1 MHILTPA
8 AWHCKKSSSTGLSL
22 VVAMVLAIL
31 FAGPSFAQSN
41 AKIDTKAKHVILMD
55 AESGA
60 VLYEKAA
67 DELTPPASMSKI
79 MTMIMVFEALKRG
92 ELTLDDEF
100 HISED
105 AWRRGGASSGG
116 STMYAELNSSVRLGD
131 LIKGVIIQSG
141 NDACIAIAEGLAGSE
156 QAFADL
162 MTQRSRELGLEQSVF
177 MNSTGLPHPEHLVT
191 VRELAMLAR
200 HQISEL
206 SEYYHYYSQT
216 KFVWNNISQNNR
228 NPLLYQNIGADGLKT
243 GYIRASGYGLVASAV
258 RNNKRLILVMNG
270 LKSTKER
277 STEARKLID
286 WGFRFFKTY
295 TLFKY
300 KEKIGRARVWGGS
313 QSWVGLRAKREI
325 RLMLSPVDRKKIRAV
340 LVYKGPVAAP
350 IKQGDELGKIRFISD
365 ENTIAEIPLFATED
379 VGESTIMNRAI
390 DTLKFMVLGG

>member
-1 MHILTPA
+1 MHILPPV
-8 AWHCKKSSSTGLSL
+8 AWHCKNSTSTGLSL
-22 VVAMVLAIL
+22 VVTMVLAIL
-31 FAGPSFAQSN
+31 FAGPSFAQS
-41 AKIDTKAKHVILMD
+41 KTTIDTKATHVILMD

-116 STMYAELNSSVRLGD
+116 STMYAELNSSVRLED

-156 QAFADL
+156 QAFSDL
-162 MTQRSRELGLEQSVF
+162 MTQRARELGLEQSVF

-200 HQISEL
+200 HQIAEL
-206 SEYYHYYSQT
+206 NEYYHYYRQT

-270 LKSTKER
+270 LKSTKQR
-277 STEARKLID
+277 SSEARKLID

-350 IKQGDELGKIRFISD
+350 IKQGDELGKFGSYRMKTQS
-365 ENTIAEIPLFATED
+365 P
-379 VGESTIMNRAI
+379 
-390 DTLKFMVLGG
+390 KFRSSPPKMSGKVQS

>member
-1 MHILTPA
+1 MFESL
-8 AWHCKKSSSTGLSL
+8 LSL
-22 VVAMVLAIL
+22 QTRSTILARAVLLLVTITAAAAL
-31 FAGPSFAQSN
+31 AQSAWAQTK
-41 AKIDTKAKHVILMD
+41 AKIETKAKHVILMD

-60 VLYEKAA
+60 VLLEKAA

-116 STMYAELNSSVRLGD
+116 STMYAELNSSVRLED
-131 LIKGVIIQSG
+131 LIKGVIVQSG
-141 NDACIAIAEGLAGSE
+141 NDACIALAEGLAGTE
-156 QAFADL
+156 QAFSDL

-177 MNSTGLPHPEHLVT
+177 MNSTGLPHPEHMTT

-200 HQISEL
+200 YQIQEL
-206 SEYYHYYSQT
+206 GEYYHYYAQT
-216 KFVWNNISQNNR
+216 KFKWNNISQNNR

-277 STEARKLID
+277 SSEARKLID
-286 WGFRFFKTY
+286 WGFRHFKTY
-295 TLFKY
+295 TMFKW
-300 KEKIGRARVWGGS
+300 KEKIGRARVWGGTEN
-313 QSWVGLRAKREI
+313 WVNLSAKREI
-325 RLMLSPVDRKKIRAV
+325 RLMLSPLDRKKIRAE
-340 LVYKGPVAAP
+340 LVYEGPVRAP
-350 IKQGDELGKIRFISD
+350 VKKGDELGKVRFVSD

-379 VGESTIMNRAI
+379 VGESTVIDRAI
-390 DTLKFMVLGG
+390 DTLTFMVLGG

>member
-1 MHILTPA
+1 MHILPLA
-8 AWHCKKSSSTGLSL
+8 AWRCKYSTSTGLSL
-22 VVAMVLAIL
+22 VVTMILAIL
-31 FAGPSFAQSN
+31 FAGPTFAQSN
-41 AKIDTKAKHVILMD
+41 TKIDTKAKHVILMD

-60 VLYEKAA
+60 VLFEKAA

-116 STMYAELNSSVRLGD
+116 STMYAELNSSVRLED

-156 QAFADL
+156 QAFSDL
-162 MTQRSRELGLEQSVF
+162 MTQRARELGLEQSVF
-177 MNSTGLPHPEHLVT
+177 INSTGLPHPEHLVT

-200 HQISEL
+200 YQITEL

-277 STEARKLID
+277 SSEARKLID

-300 KEKIGRARVWGGS
+300 KEKIGRARIWGGT